1 MDTYS
6 SETGNSS
13 TLNRPPVLLAA
24 SSSAAMMRAERPDS
38 QFFTVP
44 TVYRIS
50 VTLSTT
56 IFPTW
61 FLFAAAMRRLHA
73 TFRRTHERKC
83 GNVTQVVAHCGS
95 MGAELM
101 GTDSCH

>member
-1 MDTYS
+1 MDAYS

-50 VTLSTT
+50 VTLSTI
-56 IFPTW
+56 IFPNW
-61 FLFAAAMRRLHA
+61 FIRRDGQEA
-73 TFRRTHERKC
+73 PA
-83 GNVTQVVAHCGS
+83 GYS
-95 MGAELM
+95 P
-101 GTDSCH
+101 TDA